1 MLASAL
7 ALIMVTY
14 LGFCLANCTTSCCI
28 NCLTPLE
35 LPSLL
40 QNLMVSR
47 ASCGTNLPRPFFRGA
62 LLLIQPDLRNIHLLL
77 ILRLALPTVTVL
89 WEYSEI

>member
-1 MLASAL
+1 M
-7 ALIMVTY
+7 
-14 LGFCLANCTTSCCI
+14 

-40 QNLMVSR
+40 QNLMVSL
-47 ASCGTNLPRPFFRGA
+47 ASWGINRPRPFFRGA

-77 ILRLALPTVTVL
+77 MADAVATVVWCGLVWSGDSLKDNKVTAQLAVQ
-89 WEYSEI
+89 

>member
-1 MLASAL
+1 MLENRL
-7 ALIMVTY
+7 TY
-14 LGFCLANCTTSCCI
+14 LGFCFANWTTSCCM

-40 QNLMVSR
+40 QNLMVSL
-47 ASCGTNLPRPFFRGA
+47 ASWGINLPRPFFRGA

-77 ILRLALPTVTVL
+77 MADAVAAVVCGGLVIL
-89 WEYSEI
+89 

>member
-1 MLASAL
+1 M
-7 ALIMVTY
+7 
-14 LGFCLANCTTSCCI
+14 

-40 QNLMVSR
+40 QNLRVSR

-77 ILRLALPTVTVL
+77 ILRLALAPVSTVV
-89 WEYSEI
+89 WEYSEIVRLCYGGMR